1 MICVACYLAS
11 KGAKM
16 TEATAVLTGQSL
28 CSDHLA
34 KVATAL
40 EAVLEAQPDVTPHKS

>member
-11 KGAKM
+11 AGAKM
-16 TEATAVLTGQSL
+16 TEATAVLAGQSL
-28 CSDHLA
+28 CSDHLT

-40 EAVLEAQPDVTPHKS
+40 EAVADASPDVTPH